1 MVVTICGDMN
11 RAFPGSL
18 YTHLLPRSRALSTH
32 PKRGGMGGYPP
43 SFLGLVRGGSGEMR
57 PLLTPHKKASLTQST
72 QTQSSCDLSWN
83 GVAFHF

>member
-1 MVVTICGDMN
+1 MNNKGHASTICSDMN

-43 SFLGLVRGGSGEMR
+43 LLGGFG
-57 PLLTPHKKASLTQST
+57 
-72 QTQSSCDLSWN
+72 
-83 GVAFHF
+83 